1 MQILLNFLSNA
12 IKFTDQ
18 DKKINVKLEILEIQ
32 NISNMKDYQKHDIL
46 E

>member
-18 DKKINVKLEILEIQ
+18 DKNINVKLEILEFQ
-32 NISNMKDYQKHDIL
+32 NTLNIMDYQ
-46 E
+46 